1 LQLRNV
7 AMLGWAAI
15 IVVLHCST
23 PSAFFIEMFILGLEE
38 DILFDLLLPG
48 QRGDCSLEIVLE
60 CKLGADIISL
70 R

>member
-1 LQLRNV
+1 
-7 AMLGWAAI
+7 MLGWAAI

-23 PSAFFIEMFILGLEE
+23 SRTSSALFLEVVILGLEQ

-48 QRGDCSLEIVLE
+48 QRRDCNSEIVLDS
-60 CKLGADIISL
+60 KLGADIISL